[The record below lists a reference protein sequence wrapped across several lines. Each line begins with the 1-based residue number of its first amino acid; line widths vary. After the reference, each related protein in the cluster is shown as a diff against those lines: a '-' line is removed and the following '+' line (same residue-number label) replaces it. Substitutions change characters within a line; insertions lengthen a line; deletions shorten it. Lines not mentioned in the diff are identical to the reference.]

1 MLSLLAYLRR
11 HHLALLALFVALG
24 GTSVAATNA
33 LVPKNSVGTAQL
45 KNGAVSKKKINKKTI
60 KALLKGNRGPRGP
73 QGAQGARGAQ
83 GPRGAKG
90 PQGVQGSA
98 GIQAAWSAQRTTSL
112 LHPAASGAV
121 AHLSFTSPSASFALV
136 QANFGVRV
144 RNTFDTTPADCTT
157 RSQISAAAGAPSAS
171 GPGYVEQWVNGNL
184 PTQRGGGTYLQFD
197 QSAARIFAVSAGKNT
212 VYLNGAYDCQ
222 DALWGPITMTAQ
234 LVNTNPSSSI
244 TAG

>member
-33 LVPKNSVGTAQL
+33 LLPRNSVGTAQL
-45 KNGAVSKKKINKKTI
+45 KNGAVNKKKINKKTI
-60 KALLKGNRGPRGP
+60 KALRNGTRGPRGP
-73 QGAQGARGAQ
+73 QGAQGPRGAQ
-83 GPRGAKG
+83 G

-98 GIQAAWSAQRTTSL
+98 GVQAAWNAQRTTSL

-121 AHLSFTSPSASFALV
+121 VHLAFTSPSAGFALV

-144 RNTFDTTPADCTT
+144 RNTFDTTPADCKT

-184 PTQRGGGTYLQFD
+184 PTERGAGTYLQFD
-197 QSAARIFAVSAGKNT
+197 QSAARVFAVSAGKNT
-212 VYLNGAYDCQ
+212 VYLNGTYDCK